1 MKTIAMIPA
10 RMGSKRLKQKNLQK
24 IGGVGLLARTI
35 QKTKQ
40 AGVFDEI
47 WVNSEHPTFEELALK
62 EGVYFHKRPEE
73 LAGDQ
78 ATSEQFTY
86 EFLTHH
92 PCDYI
97 VQVHTIAPL
106 LRPETIVDFVK
117 MIQAGQFDVLL
128 SVVNEQIECIF
139 NGVPINFSFSQKT
152 NSQELIPVQR
162 ITWSITGWHRQSY
175 MNTYETGKCATYSGR
190 IGFFILDRLS
200 GNIIKTKE
208 DLEMAEVFFRKRFS
222 DGEKN

>member
-1 MKTIAMIPA
+1 MKIIAMIPV

-24 IGGVGLLARTI
+24 IGGVALLTRAV
-35 QKTKQ
+35 QKAKQ

-47 WVNSEHPTFEELALK
+47 WVNSDHPVFKEMALEEGAN
-62 EGVYFHKRPEE
+62 FHKRPEE

-78 ATSEQFTY
+78 ATSEQFIY

-117 MIQAGQFDVLL
+117 MMKAGQFDVLL
-128 SVVNEQIECIF
+128 SVVNEQIECIY
-139 NGVPINFSFSQKT
+139 NGVPINFSFSQKI
-152 NSQELIPVQR
+152 NSQELVPIQR
-162 ITWSITGWHRQSY
+162 ITWSITGWHSQSY

-190 IGFFILDRLS
+190 IGFFPMDRLS
-200 GNIIKTKE
+200 GHIIKTKD
-208 DLEMAEVFFRKRFS
+208 DLEMAEVFFKKRFS
-222 DGEKN
+222 EGEKN